1 MNLRTRKY
9 NSLKE
14 IFKDFFSRYRAFK
27 TLINRAA
34 IVSKH
39 VDIVNEKSFEVERF
53 SGKYRREWR
62 VYQYLQKVILV
73 ILTNIFK

>member
-1 MNLRTRKY
+1 MNLQIRKY
-9 NSLKE
+9 KSLKE

-39 VDIVNEKSFEVERF
+39 VDIVNEKSFDVERF
-53 SGKYRREWR
+53 SGQFRRER
-62 VYQYLQKVILV
+62 GAS
-73 ILTNIFK
+73 ILTKNNIS